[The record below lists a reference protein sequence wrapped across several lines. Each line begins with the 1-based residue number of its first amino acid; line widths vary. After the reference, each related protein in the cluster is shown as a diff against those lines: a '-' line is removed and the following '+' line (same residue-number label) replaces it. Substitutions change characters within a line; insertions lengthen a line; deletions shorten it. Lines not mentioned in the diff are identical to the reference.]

1 MKKLLGTTAVLL
13 ALGLSSSA
21 NASLSQ
27 LNNLFVFGDS
37 LSDGGNSGLVSQAAS
52 GGSFIYPPAPYAD
65 GRYSNGPVAV
75 EQLWQSFHP
84 GDTSFRPSLAGG
96 TNYAI
101 GGATSGL
108 ANYNSVAAGALAPA
122 YNNLGTAWQL
132 NTFAA
137 QQPVFDPATSLF
149 VVWLFPNDV
158 FNYSLTGQ
166 LPGTAT
172 GQPGGPGDVSQLI
185 GNGINNI
192 ITTVTTLAA
201 YGGRH
206 FLVPNMPNLARTP
219 GYAGNADLANLSLA
233 FDANLALALNALQA
247 AMPTLDIVPFDTDAV
262 FSEVIANKAS
272 YGLTETGTACLQDQN
287 CNPNTW
293 LFWDSVHPTAR
304 GHQIL
309 AEEFREAVVP
319 EPSSM
324 ALLAATLF
332 GFAAARARREQ

>member
-27 LNNLFVFGDS
+27 LSNLFVFGDS
-37 LSDGGNSGLVSQAAS
+37 LSDGGNSGLVSQAAT
-52 GGSFIYPPAPYAD
+52 GGVITYPPSPYAG

-75 EQLWQSFHP
+75 EQLWQSFNP
-84 GDTSFRPSLAGG
+84 GDTSFKPSLAGG

-108 ANYNSVAAGALAPA
+108 ANYNAVAAGPLGAA

-137 QQPVFDPATSLF
+137 QSPVFDPAKSLF

-166 LPGTAT
+166 LPGTAS
-172 GQPGGPGDVSQLI
+172 GLPGAPGDVGQLI

-192 ITTVTTLAA
+192 IATVTTLAA
-201 YGGRH
+201 AGGRH
-206 FLVPNMPNLARTP
+206 FLVPSMPNLARTP
-219 GYAGNADLANLSLA
+219 GYAGNSDLNNLSNG
-233 FDANLALALNALQA
+233 FNFNLAQALDALQA
-247 AMPTLDIVPFDTDAV
+247 AMPSLDIIPFDTDAV
-262 FSEVIANKAS
+262 FRDVIANKAS

-304 GHQIL
+304 GHEIL
-309 AEEFREAVVP
+309 AARFQSAVIP

-324 ALLAATLF
+324 VLLAVTLF
-332 GFAAARARREQ
+332 GFAAARQRRKG